1 MHFWYR
7 TRQRLARWLNLD
19 LTHSQSRYAAFLRKR
34 VHPGIRWLEVGCGRW
49 LLPTWALSQA
59 GQRELAEGNFLVGL
73 DVDNAMLEHPLLSAR
88 VMGLGGTSP
97 FRPETFDLVTANMVV
112 EHVDE
117 TSVFLTDIFRILRP
131 GGRFLFHT
139 PNLSH
144 YMVAIASK
152 TPDFLKDPIVK
163 VLEDRKEEDR
173 FYTHY
178 HMNTVADV
186 RRHATD
192 AGFQVEELQVVGSVG
207 SFGGLGPVGLLECLP
222 LKAVQ
227 SLAGGQYQSNLLC
240 CLRKPLKS

>member
-7 TRQRLARWLNLD
+7 TRQGLARWLSLD
-19 LTHSQSRYAAFLRKR
+19 LTHSQTRYADFLRRR

-49 LLPTWALSQA
+49 LLPTWALSQDE
-59 GQRELAEGNFLVGL
+59 QRELATGSFLVGL

-112 EHVDE
+112 EHVDKC
-117 TSVFLTDIFRILRP
+117 SQFLDDIFQILRP

-139 PNLSH
+139 PNLSN
-144 YMVAIASK
+144 YLVAIASK
-152 TPDFLKDPIVK
+152 TPDFLKDSIVQ
-163 VLEDRKEEDR
+163 VLEQRKEEDR

-178 HMNTVADV
+178 HMNTVADIQ
-186 RRHATD
+186 RLAPA

-207 SFGGLGPVGLLECLP
+207 SFGSLGPVGLLECFP
-222 LKAVQ
+222 MKAAQ
-227 SLAGGQYQSNLLC
+227 SLSGGKYQSNLLC